1 MLEIKVLI
9 DEGGIFQGLY
19 VSPELK
25 DADVELI
32 DFVTDDPTELDDAQE
47 RLDMAVSRT
56 GAGELVFVEH

>member
-32 DFVTDDPTELDDAQE
+32 DFVTDDPAELDDAQE

-56 GAGELVFVEH
+56 GVGELVFVEH